1 MIFLMGSIS
10 HASDNRSAPNVF
22 SSGSTISSSQ
32 MNENFNFLASEI
44 REKEVNCDNGETIS
58 DAINEGYNSLT
69 IFGTCDGAI
78 MVYMFDPNPFNVSY
92 SQLSNK
98 PISHLIIKGGDPNRA
113 SKIINSSGGFTSMVS
128 SKGFLQLFNLTF
140 NDELRASDGSLIDL
154 SEITYEVTTT
164 GKDNRIGAY
173 GNSHLRIEKS
183 TINSEVDISES
194 SLGIIKESTINFP
207 NDTALS
213 VQEVSQVE
221 LEDSSTVNG
230 RISVYNK
237 SFLDA
242 SESTINCNGVN
253 SCMYINNSEIDLYT
267 VTVNASSVQ
276 YSVLDMS
283 FGSKGNLNQTNIT
296 ADGDTAGINLRVN
309 SNIDL
314 NNSNISTNNGTG
326 MFLNNGSY
334 FYGYES
340 SITRSTGTPT
350 VDMGTFSVFKLGGA
364 SSSVADVYCYDTNV
378 NVEIYDDVTSTVTKN
393 SSCDGSGGN
402 SNESGD
408 SNYAMI
414 HTQIANAPE
423 AFAQI
428 GNLKFRYNSTGQNG
442 FIEVK
447 TLDSGENMQVYC
459 SLKRSSWDPGGSN
472 YIENYHN
479 DANYNNSTWNPLIKL
494 WENDA
499 WDGRVT
505 LSSYK
510 VFEGTMFTM
519 GSGGAPPEPKSYR
532 FFANIDG
539 YNNVFIKVEYHE

>member
-1 MIFLMGSIS
+1 MIFLMGSIT

-44 REKEVNCDNGETIS
+44 REKEVNCDNGDTIS

-78 MVYMFDPNPFNVSY
+78 MVYMFDPTPFNVSY

-113 SKIINSSGGFTSMVS
+113 SKIINSTGGFTSMVS

-334 FYGYES
+334 FYGYVS
-340 SITRSTGTPT
+340 SITR
-350 VDMGTFSVFKLGGA
+350 
-364 SSSVADVYCYDTNV
+364 
-378 NVEIYDDVTSTVTKN
+378 
-393 SSCDGSGGN
+393 
-402 SNESGD
+402 
-408 SNYAMI
+408 
-414 HTQIANAPE
+414 
-423 AFAQI
+423 
-428 GNLKFRYNSTGQNG
+428 
-442 FIEVK
+442 
-447 TLDSGENMQVYC
+447 
-459 SLKRSSWDPGGSN
+459 
-472 YIENYHN
+472 
-479 DANYNNSTWNPLIKL
+479 
-494 WENDA
+494 
-499 WDGRVT
+499 
-505 LSSYK
+505 
-510 VFEGTMFTM
+510 
-519 GSGGAPPEPKSYR
+519 
-532 FFANIDG
+532 
-539 YNNVFIKVEYHE
+539 